1 MSRLDDLHTLVR
13 LLQEF
18 ELPVSPILEYS
29 IKEKE
34 EELMQIS
41 TEEYTPISFEQ
52 ETPIVVPAAASEHKT
67 KGKSEVLRVE
77 FPNGKVVQCNRATDT
92 YVEVIEYAGPRAVNA
107 LGITHAGVNIV
118 SDKYD
123 AQYAGAQRKISDGW
137 LVFTNTST
145 RQKHQDL
152 VVISERLNLDITI
165 NLISTSTGEIVEAE
179 DSVSLSTRQK
189 IEVRFPDGK
198 VIQPNRVY
206 EAVVE
211 VVKYA
216 GPERVRDLNI
226 TACGDNLVLR
236 NPKPRYITA
245 CKSVGDGW
253 YVNTCSDT
261 QRKYEQICHISN
273 SLHLGISANIIGGG
287 THEILDSS
295 IYQESGNDSTD
306 VATCTESTC
315 QSVDSD
321 TILEECTKIERET
334 AINSGESGLDKIL
347 QSLSSMKVSQIKGS
361 KSPHKAIYILT
372 IMEGISEGVL
382 NHNKICLDTYL
393 IQTYMKLWKKYVPSE
408 CPYTMDLCNPYMYL
422 SSEPFYFLHFTVKP
436 DPKIKGSWGV
446 SSIKGVCD
454 YAYISDEFYSKIKS
468 VANRIAIKT
477 FLINKFNLV
486 GAQEQSFA
494 VNTRIEE
501 TEGDCDK
508 VIVPTL
514 PKPQIRN
521 QYGAAYFRISY
532 PSGAVVETDSF
543 NDAYVQFIKYVG
555 PQRVRSLSIRSLG
568 ANLIATRDELNE
580 KYEKGYKYVGEGFY
594 FNTISSTQR
603 KYEVMTYISEELG
616 LGVKIELLPK

>member
-34 EELMQIS
+34 EELIQTS
-41 TEEYTPISFEQ
+41 TDEHTPISFEQ
-52 ETPIVVPAAASEHKT
+52 EKPIVVPTSVGEQKT

-92 YVEVIEYAGPRAVNA
+92 YVEVIEYAGPSAVNA

-118 SDKYD
+118 ADSYD
-123 AQYAGAQRKISDGW
+123 TQYASAQRKISDGW

-152 VVISERLNLDITI
+152 LLISEKLDLNIVV
-165 NLISTSTGEIVEAE
+165 NLISTSTGEIIEAE
-179 DSVSLSTRQK
+179 EAVSISTRAK
-189 IEVRFPDGK
+189 LEVRFPDGK
-198 VIQPNRVY
+198 IIQPNRVY

-216 GPERVRDLNI
+216 GPERVRELNI
-226 TACGDNLVLR
+226 TTCGDNLVLR
-236 NPKPRYITA
+236 NPKPRYLTA
-245 CKSVGDGW
+245 CKRVGDGW
-253 YVNTCSDT
+253 FVNTCSDT
-261 QRKYEQICHISN
+261 QRKYEQICRISS
-273 SLHLGISANIIGGG
+273 SLNLGISAKIIGGEG
-287 THEILDSS
+287 PELLNTDVF
-295 IYQESGNDSTD
+295 QESDIDSNEGVTY
-306 VATCTESTC
+306 AELPC
-315 QSVDSD
+315 QSIENNTSF
-321 TILEECTKIERET
+321 EECASPDTKTEVRKE
-334 AINSGESGLDKIL
+334 ESGLDKLL

-372 IMEGISEGVL
+372 IMEGVSEGIL

-393 IQTYMKLWKKYVPSE
+393 IQTYMKLWGKYVPAE
-408 CPYTMDLCNPYMYL
+408 CPYTMDLSNPDMYL

-436 DPKIKGSWGV
+436 APKIKGSWGI
-446 SSIKGVCD
+446 SSIKSVCD
-454 YAYISDEFYSKIKS
+454 YAYINDEFYSIIKS
-468 VANRIAIKT
+468 VANRIEIKS
-477 FLINKFNLV
+477 FLINQFNLV
-486 GAQEQSFA
+486 GAQEQQPA
-494 VNTRIEE
+494 VAANMEE
-501 TEGDCDK
+501 AKGDSDK
-508 VIVPTL
+508 VVVPAL

-532 PSGAVVETDSF
+532 PSGVVVETDSF
-543 NDAYVQFIKYVG
+543 NDAYVQFIKYAN
-555 PQRVRSLSIRSLG
+555 PQRVRCLNIRSLG
-568 ANLIATRDELNE
+568 ANIIATKDELNA
-580 KYEKGYKYVGEGFY
+580 KYEKGYKYVGNGFY

-616 LGVKIELLPK
+616 LSIKIELLPK